1 MENEII
7 ILKQKIISGDWD
19 NLKVALERLIEIKGE
34 EYTFDF
40 LISLLSNNDPKIR
53 NNAALA
59 IEELKIEKALE
70 PLLELIFKEENKNY
84 NGSLVFALSSL
95 DCSQKLKD
103 VFRILFSYT
112 YEAKM
117 SAISILDEQSFEF
130 TKQDL
135 LEIKAMW
142 ENCKLNPETCIEFN
156 NPKVRKEMQSCVDS
170 FLFYLEE

>member
-34 EYTFDF
+34 EYVFDF
-40 LISLLSNNDPKIR
+40 LISLISNTDPKIR

-70 PLLELIFKEENKNY
+70 PLLESIFKEENKNY
-84 NGSLVFALSSL
+84 NGTLVFALSSL
-95 DCSQKLKD
+95 DCSQNLKD
-103 VFRILFSYT
+103 IFRILFSYA